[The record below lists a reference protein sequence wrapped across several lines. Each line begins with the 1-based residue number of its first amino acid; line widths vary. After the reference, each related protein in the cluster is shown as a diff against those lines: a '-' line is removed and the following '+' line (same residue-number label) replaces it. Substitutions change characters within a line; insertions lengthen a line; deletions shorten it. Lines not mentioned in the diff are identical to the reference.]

1 MLDIIFREVRI
12 LVHDADSNN
21 NNNNGS
27 GPSKARGKDWGVA

>member
-12 LVHDADSNN
+12 PVHDADST

-27 GPSKARGKDWGVA
+27 SPSKAGGKDWGVA